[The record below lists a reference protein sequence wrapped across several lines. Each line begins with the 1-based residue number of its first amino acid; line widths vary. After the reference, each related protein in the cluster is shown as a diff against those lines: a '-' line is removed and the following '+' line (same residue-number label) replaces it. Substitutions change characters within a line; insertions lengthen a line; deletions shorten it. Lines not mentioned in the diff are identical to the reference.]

1 MSGLLQAFVDGFI
14 NPLTTPAHVLVLL
27 ALALLLARQP
37 QRCAVLLV
45 FALALAAGF
54 VAIVL
59 AVETTPARTMLLAVA
74 VALGVMIAAAWAP
87 KLLAWLFAAIAG
99 AALALDSPP
108 QAVTITEAYA
118 TLGGTAVG
126 ACAMLVLLAIGL
138 LIGQQHGRL
147 VPLAAFFAGL
157 AAGLAALALAVATT
171 SAANVVLAAAT
182 LFALLVALA
191 YPVPPLVSVPLVAIA
206 GIALGLDSPPEAIS
220 IAAAIAMLIGTGIG
234 ASLAVAVIAAGT
246 SWFTRP
252 WQQIGVRI
260 LGSWIAASAI
270 LVLALRFVR
279 GQLL

>member
-1 MSGLLQAFVDGFI
+1 MSGLVGGLLH
-14 NPLTTPAHVLVLL
+14 PLAVPAHV
-27 ALALLLARQP
+27 
-37 QRCAVLLV
+37 
-45 FALALAAGF
+45 
-54 VAIVL
+54 
-59 AVETTPARTMLLAVA
+59 
-74 VALGVMIAAAWAP
+74 
-87 KLLAWLFAAIAG
+87 
-99 AALALDSPP
+99 
-108 QAVTITEAYA
+108 
-118 TLGGTAVG
+118 
-126 ACAMLVLLAIGL
+126 LVLLAIGL

-191 YPVPPLVSVPLVAIA
+191 YPMPPLVSVPLVAIA

>member
-1 MSGLLQAFVDGFI
+1 MSGLLQAFVDGVL

-37 QRCAVLLV
+37 QRYAVLLA

-59 AVETTPARTMLLAVA
+59 AIETTPARTVMLAVA
-74 VALGVMIAAAWAP
+74 AALGVMIAAAWAP

-126 ACAMLVLLAIGL
+126 ACAMLVL
-138 LIGQQHGRL
+138 
-147 VPLAAFFAGL
+147 
-157 AAGLAALALAVATT
+157 VA
-171 SAANVVLAAAT
+171 
-182 LFALLVALA
+182 
-191 YPVPPLVSVPLVAIA
+191 AIA
-206 GIALGLDSPPEAIS
+206 GHVKADWQRLGI
-220 IAAAIAMLIGTGIG
+220 
-234 ASLAVAVIAAGT
+234 
-246 SWFTRP
+246 
-252 WQQIGVRI
+252 RI

-270 LVLALRFVR
+270 LVLAVQLR
-279 GQLL
+279 

>member
-1 MSGLLQAFVDGFI
+1 MSGLLQAFADGLL

-27 ALALLLARQP
+27 ALALLFARQP
-37 QRCAVLLV
+37 QRCVVLLV

-126 ACAMLVLLAIGL
+126 ACAMLVL
-138 LIGQQHGRL
+138 
-147 VPLAAFFAGL
+147 
-157 AAGLAALALAVATT
+157 VA
-171 SAANVVLAAAT
+171 
-182 LFALLVALA
+182 
-191 YPVPPLVSVPLVAIA
+191 AIA
-206 GIALGLDSPPEAIS
+206 GHVNADWQRLGI
-220 IAAAIAMLIGTGIG
+220 
-234 ASLAVAVIAAGT
+234 
-246 SWFTRP
+246 
-252 WQQIGVRI
+252 RI

-270 LVLALRFVR
+270 LVLAVQLR
-279 GQLL
+279 